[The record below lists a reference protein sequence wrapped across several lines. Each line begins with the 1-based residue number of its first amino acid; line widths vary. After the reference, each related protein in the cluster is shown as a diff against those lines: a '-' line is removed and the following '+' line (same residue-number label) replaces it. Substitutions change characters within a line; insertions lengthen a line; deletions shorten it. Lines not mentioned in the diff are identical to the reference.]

1 MRSCHFLWQLLITSI
16 VVLCPCYLSLH
27 AQTCPANI
35 DFENGTFDGWTCYT
49 GYVSGNGVNV
59 ISLTPSGGPVP
70 ERHTMYS
77 SFPGDG
83 VDYFGGFP
91 INCPNGSG
99 HSIRLGN
106 SFGGGEAEGISY
118 EFTIP
123 ANENYYTLIYNY
135 AVVFQDPDHQ
145 EYQQPRLEIEVQNVS
160 DNSLIYCSSFTFIP
174 FGSILPGFY
183 ESPNP
188 TGETP
193 VWCKDWTAVS
203 INLDGHA
210 GKTIRLFFKSADCT
224 FQRHF
229 GYAYIDVNSECSG
242 TFTGAT
248 YCPDDT
254 LINIVA
260 PYGYQ
265 SYTWFNNTFTQT
277 LGNQQVLT
285 LRPPP
290 PAGTTLAV
298 ELLPYSGY
306 GCPDTL
312 YAKLVDSLTVK
323 ANAGSDISSC
333 NNEPVPIGSP
343 PRPGLVYKWQPALGL
358 SNPDIANPHAA
369 PDNTTTYVLT
379 VNHDGGGCIDTD
391 TVTVR
396 AAAIDRSIELLGKS
410 NYCTGR
416 GDSSILRVHPTDSVQ
431 WFKDGNAITG
441 ATETDYR
448 VTETGL
454 YHALLFNFIGCSV
467 STDSQ
472 PILISSVPVP
482 AVGTGLSAQC
492 LVGNRFTFTNTSTN
506 AIGVMQY
513 KWIMGDGSVLS
524 SKDISYTY
532 SQAGVYEVK
541 MIVNSSSVCVDS
553 ISAIVT
559 VYQNAIADFSAN
571 PICINLP
578 MQAVNK
584 TVDTLSSPI
593 NYTWDFGNGQIST
606 DRNPPVQVYTVPG
619 NYQVSLSV
627 NTNQCPTPLNV
638 LKRLVVVD
646 KPKPGV
652 NYPVQYAVV
661 NYPLE
666 LQARPFGESALW
678 NPATSLN
685 TQESYTPVFTG
696 QFEQLYTIQI
706 KTISGCVT
714 VDTQIVKTVKEA
726 AIYVPTAFT
735 PNDDGLNDY
744 LRPVLIGIKE
754 VRYFRV
760 FNRWGLLLYER
771 KTELPGWDGKV
782 AGTLQSSQVVVWMI
796 EGLSVDNRI
805 ITQKGT
811 STLVR

>member
-1 MRSCHFLWQLLITSI
+1 MRTCHFFWQLFITGI

-35 DFENGTFDGWTCYT
+35 DFEDGTFNGWTCYT

-59 ISLTPSGGPVP
+59 ISLNPSGGPVP
-70 ERHTMYS
+70 ERHTMYN

-83 VDYFGGFP
+83 VDYYGGFP

-106 SFGGGEAEGISY
+106 AFGGGEAEGISY

-160 DNSLIYCSSFTFIP
+160 DNSLIYCSSFTFVP
-174 FGSILPGFY
+174 YGSILPGFY

-188 TGETP
+188 GGETP

-210 GKTIRLFFKSADCT
+210 GKTIRLFFKTSDCT

-265 SYTWFNNTFTQT
+265 SYTWFNNSFTQQ

-290 PAGTTLAV
+290 PAGTLLAV
-298 ELLPYSGY
+298 TLLPYSGY

-312 YAKLVDSLTVK
+312 YAKLIDSLTIT
-323 ANAGSDISSC
+323 ANAGLDMSSC
-333 NNEPVPIGSP
+333 NNTPVPIGSP
-343 PRPGLVYKWQPALGL
+343 PRPGMVYRWQPATGL
-358 SNPDIANPHAA
+358 TNPDIANPYAA
-369 PDNTTTYVLT
+369 PDNTTTYVVT
-379 VNHDGGGCIDTD
+379 VTHDGGGCLDTD
-391 TVTVR
+391 TVTVS
-396 AAAIDRSIELLGKS
+396 AAAINRSIELIGKD
-410 NYCTGR
+410 NYCIGR
-416 GDSSILRVHPTDSVQ
+416 GDSSILRVNPTDSIQ
-431 WFKDGNAITG
+431 WFKNDVAIPG
-441 ATETDYR
+441 ANETDYR

-454 YHALLFNFIGCSV
+454 YYALLFNFIGCSV
-467 STDSQ
+467 STDSK
-472 PILISSVPVP
+472 PIIISSVPVP
-482 AVGTGLSAQC
+482 GISTGLPDQC
-492 LVGNRFTFTNTSTN
+492 LLGNRFDFTNTSTN
-506 AIGVMQY
+506 AVGDMHY
-513 KWIMGDGSVLS
+513 RWIMGDGSVLS
-524 SKDISYTY
+524 SKNITY
-532 SQAGVYEVK
+532 SYLQAGVYDVK
-541 MIVNSSSVCVDS
+541 MIVNSSDACVDS
-553 ISAIVT
+553 IST
-559 VYQNAIADFSAN
+559 VVKVFQNAIADFSAD
-571 PICINLP
+571 PVCINLP
-578 MQAVNK
+578 MQAINK
-584 TVDTLSSPI
+584 TVDTLGSPI
-593 NYTWDFGNGQIST
+593 NYKWEFGNSQVST
-606 DRNPPVQVYTVPG
+606 NRNPPVQVYTVPG
-619 NYQVSLSV
+619 TYSISLSV
-627 NTNQCPTPLNV
+627 NTDQCPTPVHV
-638 LKRLVVVD
+638 LKKNILVD
-646 KPKPGV
+646 KPRPAV
-652 NYPVQYAVV
+652 TYPVQFAVM
-661 NYPLE
+661 NYPLT
-666 LQARPFGESALW
+666 LQARKFGETVFWS
-678 NPATSLN
+678 PATNLN
-685 TQESYTPVFTG
+685 TQESYTPVFKGAT
-696 QFEQLYTIQI
+696 EQLYTIQI
-706 KTISGCVT
+706 KTVSGCVT

-735 PNDDGLNDY
+735 PNNDGVNDF
-744 LRPVLIGIKE
+744 LRPVFMGIKE
-754 VRYFRV
+754 VHYFRI
-760 FNRWGLLLYER
+760 FNRWGQILYER
-771 KTELPGWDGKV
+771 KTELPGWDGTV
-782 AGTLQSSQVVVWMI
+782 SGAPQPSQVVVWMI
-796 EGLSVDNRI
+796 EGVSVDNRV

>member
-1 MRSCHFLWQLLITSI
+1 MRSCHFLWQLLLTGI
-16 VVLCPCYLSLH
+16 VVLYPCYRSLH

-35 DFENGTFDGWTCYT
+35 DFENATFDGWTCYT

-59 ISLTPSGGPVP
+59 MTLAPSGGPVP

-83 VDYFGGFP
+83 LDFYGGFP
-91 INCPNGSG
+91 VNCPNGSG

-106 SFGGGEAEGISY
+106 SYGGGEAEGISY

-145 EYQQPRLEIEVQNVS
+145 EFQQPRLEIEVQNVT

-174 FGSILPGFY
+174 FGSILPGFF

-188 TGETP
+188 GSETP

-210 GKTIRLFFKSADCT
+210 GKKIRLFFKTADCT

-277 LGNQQVLT
+277 LGYQQVLT

-298 ELLPYSGY
+298 QLLPYSGY

-312 YAKLVDSLTVK
+312 FAKLVDSLTVT

-333 NNEPVPIGSP
+333 NNTPVPIGSP
-343 PRPGLVYKWQPALGL
+343 PRPGLVYKWEPSTGL
-358 SNPDIANPHAA
+358 SNPNIANPHAA

-379 VNHDGGGCIDTD
+379 VNHDGGGCLDKD
-391 TVTVR
+391 TVVVR
-396 AAAIDRSIELLGKS
+396 AAAINKSIELLGKAS
-410 NYCTGR
+410 YCIGR
-416 GDSSILRVHPTDSVQ
+416 GDSSVLRVQPTDSIQ
-431 WFKDGNAITG
+431 WFKDGSAIPG
-441 ATETDYR
+441 ANETDYR
-448 VTETGL
+448 ATETGL

-482 AVGTGLSAQC
+482 GLTTGFPAQC
-492 LVGNRFTFTNTSTN
+492 LPGNRFVFTNTSTN
-506 AIGVMQY
+506 AVGTMQY
-513 KWIMGDGSVLS
+513 KWIMGDGSILS
-524 SKDISYTY
+524 SKDVTYSY
-532 SQAGVYEVK
+532 SQAGVYQVK
-541 MIVNSSSVCVDS
+541 MIVNSSPICVDS
-553 ISAIVT
+553 ITSVVT

-571 PICINLP
+571 PVCINLP
-578 MQAVNK
+578 MQAVNN
-584 TVDTLSSPI
+584 TIDTLGTPI
-593 NYTWDFGNGQIST
+593 NYVWDFGNGQLIA
-606 DRNPPVQVYTVPG
+606 DRNPPIQVYTVPG
-619 NYQVSLSV
+619 NYSVSLSV
-627 NTNQCPTPLNV
+627 NTDQCPVPVHV
-638 LKRLVVVD
+638 LKKTIVVD
-646 KPKPGV
+646 QPRPGV
-652 NYPVQYAVV
+652 NYPIQYAVV
-661 NYPLE
+661 SYPLE
-666 LQARPFGESALW
+666 LQARQFGVSAIW
-678 NPATSLN
+678 TPAAYLN
-685 TQESYTPVFTG
+685 TQESYSPIFNG
-696 QFEQLYTIQI
+696 SFEQLYTIQI
-706 KTISGCVT
+706 KTESGCVT

-735 PNDDGLNDY
+735 PNNDGLNDY
-744 LRPVLIGIKE
+744 LRPVFMGIKE
-754 VRYFRV
+754 VRYFRI
-760 FNRWGLLLYER
+760 FNRWGQLLYER
-771 KTELPGWDGKV
+771 KTELPGWDGTV
-782 AGTLQSSQVVVWMI
+782 GGTPQSAQVVVWMI
-796 EGLSVDNRI
+796 EGLSVDNKI
-805 ITQKGT
+805 ITRKGT

>member
-1 MRSCHFLWQLLITSI
+1 MRSCHSFWQLVVTSI

-49 GYVSGNGVNV
+49 GYVTGNGTNI
-59 ISLTPSGGPVP
+59 ISLAPASGPVP
-70 ERHTMYS
+70 ERQTMYT

-83 VDYFGGFP
+83 MDYYGGFP
-91 INCPNGSG
+91 VNCPNGSG

-106 SFGGGEAEGISY
+106 SYGGGEAEGISY

-174 FGSILPGFY
+174 YTTILPGFY

-188 TGETP
+188 GGETP
-193 VWCKDWTAVS
+193 VWCKNWTAVS
-203 INLDGHA
+203 VNLDGHA
-210 GKTIRLFFKSADCT
+210 GKTIRLFFKTADCT

-265 SYTWFNNTFTQT
+265 SYTWYNTAFTQQ

-285 LRPPP
+285 LQPPP
-290 PAGTTLAV
+290 PAGTSLAV
-298 ELLPYSGY
+298 LLLPYAGY

-312 YAKLVDSLTVK
+312 YARLVDSLTVT
-323 ANAGSDISSC
+323 ANAGVDISSC
-333 NNEPVPIGSP
+333 NNIPVPIGSP
-343 PRPGLVYKWQPALGL
+343 PKPGLVYKWQPATGL
-358 SNPDIANPHAA
+358 SNPNIGNPYAA
-369 PDNTTTYVLT
+369 PDNTTIYVLT
-379 VNHDGGGCIDTD
+379 VTHDGGGCLDTD
-391 TVTVR
+391 TVTVQ
-396 AAAIDRSIELLGKS
+396 AASIDKSMELLGKAD
-410 NYCTGR
+410 YCIGR
-416 GDSSILRVHPTDSVQ
+416 GDSSILRVHPTDSIQ
-431 WFKDGNAITG
+431 WFKDGQPIPG
-441 ATETDYR
+441 ANETDYR

-454 YHALLFNFIGCSV
+454 YSALLFNFIGCSV
-467 STDSQ
+467 TTDGQ

-482 AVGTGLSAQC
+482 AIATGLPAQC
-492 LVGNRFTFTNTSTN
+492 LLGNRFVFSNTSTN
-506 AIGVMQY
+506 AVGAMQY

-524 SKDISYTY
+524 SKDVTY
-532 SQAGVYEVK
+532 SYAKAGVYEVK
-541 MIVNSSSVCVDS
+541 MIVNSSPACADS
-553 ISAIVT
+553 IKSVVT

-571 PICINLP
+571 PVCINLP

-584 TVDTLSSPI
+584 TIDTLSSPI
-593 NYTWDFGNGQIST
+593 NYVWNFGNGQVST

-619 NYQVSLSV
+619 NYTVSLSV
-627 NTNQCPTPLNV
+627 NTDQCPVPVHVVKQNI
-638 LKRLVVVD
+638 VVD
-646 KPKPGV
+646 RPRPGV
-652 NYPVQYAVV
+652 NYPVQYAVI

-678 NPATSLN
+678 SPATYLN
-685 TQESYTPVFTG
+685 TQESFSPVFTG
-696 QFEQLYTIQI
+696 ASEQLYTIQI
-706 KTISGCVT
+706 KTVSGCVT

-735 PNDDGLNDY
+735 PNNDGLNDY
-744 LRPVLIGIKE
+744 LRPVFMGIKE
-754 VRYFRV
+754 VRYFRIY
-760 FNRWGLLLYER
+760 NRWGLLLYER

-782 AGTLQSSQVVVWMI
+782 AGAPQSAQVVVWMI
-796 EGLSVDNRI
+796 EAVSVDNRV